1 MSGLNNLLD
10 WVGRQGVGSGGWG
23 KADLELIFGH
33 VKFEMSLR
41 RLWKL
46 FSYQWVGKLGLR
58 KVTEI

>member
-1 MSGLNNLLD
+1 MSGLNNLLGC
-10 WVGRQGVGSGGWG
+10 VGRQGREWWC
-23 KADLELIFGH
+23 KADPELIFGH

-46 FSYQWVGKLGLR
+46 FSYRWVGKLGLR